1 MYEYEGQQ
9 FTLEQI
15 EEAARQSNLTLDEY
29 VAQTGMTKILES
41 SPDFQNPTMPG
52 AIVGDMQAP
61 DMGLESASGFSG
73 SLAPTE
79 LLLGKSPKQ
88 ETKPTSFP
96 GALLDKADEL
106 GKKYLPED
114 GYINSIIQGLKIG
127 SERAAAS
134 DEIYSIFKGN
144 KDE

>member
-1 MYEYEGQQ
+1 MFELDGQQ
-9 FTLEQI
+9 YTLEQVQQ
-15 EEAARQSNLTLDEY
+15 AAEQSGLSLDEY
-29 VAQTGMTKILES
+29 ISKVGLKKILES
-41 SPDFQNPTMPG
+41 SPNFQSPTMPG
-52 AIVGDMQAP
+52 SIVEDTI
-61 DMGLESASGFSG
+61 
-73 SLAPTE
+73 APTE

-127 SERAAAS
+127 S
-134 DEIYSIFKGN
+134 
-144 KDE
+144 